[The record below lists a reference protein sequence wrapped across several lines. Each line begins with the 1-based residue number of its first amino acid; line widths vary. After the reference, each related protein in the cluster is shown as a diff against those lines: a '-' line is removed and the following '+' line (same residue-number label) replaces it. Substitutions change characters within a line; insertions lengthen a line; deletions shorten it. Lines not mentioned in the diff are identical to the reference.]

1 MIVLLGGS
9 GRATRISFP
18 FKWMGDNWEK
28 KKIIFWQFSAIR
40 NSNQEGSAQNHLN
53 YLILMDLGIW
63 KNGDMIVKLLRTFKN
78 LLSLIKANVN
88 LREIN
93 VLYILNAS
101 LDFFIVT
108 DNQLSEIVKGPINF
122 LCGFIM

>member
-1 MIVLLGGS
+1 
-9 GRATRISFP
+9 
-18 FKWMGDNWEK
+18 
-28 KKIIFWQFSAIR
+28 
-40 NSNQEGSAQNHLN
+40 
-53 YLILMDLGIW
+53 
-63 KNGDMIVKLLRTFKN
+63 MIVKLLRTFKN